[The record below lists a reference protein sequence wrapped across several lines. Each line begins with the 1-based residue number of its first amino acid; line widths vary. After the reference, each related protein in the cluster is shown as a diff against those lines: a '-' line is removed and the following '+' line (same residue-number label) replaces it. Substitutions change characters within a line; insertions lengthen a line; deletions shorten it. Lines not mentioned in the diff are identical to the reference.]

1 MYFWYTFHETVVY
14 YVANWKMKIVSNDIG
29 NLYSIKKKKIGDGW
43 DCFPQK
49 MIDPPLHPSDNKTVR
64 FFFLQT
70 QYIFFS
76 NEPLFFC
83 RFENNSDSR
92 NIADKM
98 KAFFW
103 KGHPFLVLAAWC
115 SMLHLAKIAV
125 SQKCFDA
132 LSISP
137 GHGHYYEIIDVFKM
151 PSLLFAPIL
160 QK

>member
-1 MYFWYTFHETVVY
+1 
-14 YVANWKMKIVSNDIG
+14 MKIVSNDIG
-29 NLYSIKKKKIGDGW
+29 NLYSIKKKKKNRGW
-43 DCFPQK
+43 MRLFSSKDDWPTIAPFWQQNCQIFLFADT
-49 MIDPPLHPSDNKTVR
+49 IH
-64 FFFLQT
+64 FFFKRT
-70 QYIFFS
+70 
-76 NEPLFFC
+76 PLFC

-103 KGHPFLVLAAWC
+103 KGHPFLLLAAWC

>member
-1 MYFWYTFHETVVY
+1 MYQTISV
-14 YVANWKMKIVSNDIG
+14 I
-29 NLYSIKKKKIGDGW
+29 SILSKKKKKIGVGW

-49 MIDPPLHPSDNKTVR
+49 MIDPPLHHPSYNKTVR
-64 FFFLQT
+64 FFFLLT
-70 QYIFFS
+70 QYIFFFF
-76 NEPLFFC
+76 ERTPLFC
-83 RFENNSDSR
+83 RFENNSDRSSR

-103 KGHPFLVLAAWC
+103 KGHPFLLLAAWC

-160 QK
+160 QKYADVKMDNCK